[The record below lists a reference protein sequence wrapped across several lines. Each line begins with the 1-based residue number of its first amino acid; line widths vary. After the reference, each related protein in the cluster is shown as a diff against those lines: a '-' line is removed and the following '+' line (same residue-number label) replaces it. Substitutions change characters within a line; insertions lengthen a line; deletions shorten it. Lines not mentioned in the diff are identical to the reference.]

1 VKLLIADDVD
11 LNLKLLRAQLEY
23 LGHEVVQA
31 ADGVEAL
38 AILERE
44 RVDGIVSDILMP
56 RMDGYRF
63 CMELRQRPDIGDL
76 PFVLY
81 TSTYNSPGDRKLA
94 ESVGADAFI
103 AKPAPIDRIISALL
117 AAADSRLRGNL
128 MVSAINEPA
137 PIMKQYNEVLVRKL
151 EEKGLA
157 LARAHEGLVQTNR
170 VYAVLSEINSLIV
183 RVADRDELLQQAC
196 RILIG
201 TGHFSKAWIGL
212 AGEGIAPVRIL
223 AWAGAP
229 DAFFED
235 LQQRFS
241 SRAPGSPGLLA
252 RTLDSGQPSIA
263 NDIAND
269 PAVHEKA
276 KLLDSGSRSFALFPL
291 LIGGRT
297 VGILSIHS
305 SRAGFFDAEETR
317 LLLGLAND
325 ISFALD
331 HLLKADRISYLTSH
345 DPLTTM
351 PNRVLAAEILTQH
364 LMEAERND
372 KRVCVAMIDLVRFRR
387 INEMLGRRA
396 GDDLLQQVAE
406 RLRIVDPF
414 AARLGAD
421 QFMLQLVDRRS
432 PVDLARDFEHIA
444 HSCFDRPFV
453 IGNDEVRMGCRI
465 GASVSP
471 DDGCDAETLFRNAES
486 ALCRARTAVEAFV
499 FYAPDMNASANEAL
513 AIESKLR
520 RAIEREEFVLHYQPR
535 IRFSDSR
542 ICGVEALIRWQDPDD
557 GLVPPMRF
565 IPVLEETGLIATVG
579 RWALMRAL
587 RDLASW
593 TSAGAEPVRIA
604 VNVSPLQL
612 NQANF
617 TAQVAELVTGARAD
631 ALELEITESVIMQD
645 VDRKIAMLR
654 EIRALGVS
662 ISVDDFGTGYSS
674 LAYIAK
680 LPITSLKID
689 RAFVADMTV
698 SPEGY
703 VLVSSIIAL
712 AHALKLKVVAEGV
725 ETEEQA
731 NLLKL
736 LSCDEAQGYLFSK
749 PVPAARIQELLLSAA
764 SLP

>member
-1 VKLLIADDVD
+1 
-11 LNLKLLRAQLEY
+11 
-23 LGHEVVQA
+23 
-31 ADGVEAL
+31 
-38 AILERE
+38 
-44 RVDGIVSDILMP
+44 
-56 RMDGYRF
+56 
-63 CMELRQRPDIGDL
+63 
-76 PFVLY
+76 
-81 TSTYNSPGDRKLA
+81 
-94 ESVGADAFI
+94 
-103 AKPAPIDRIISALL
+103 
-117 AAADSRLRGNL
+117 
-128 MVSAINEPA
+128 
-137 PIMKQYNEVLVRKL
+137 
-151 EEKGLA
+151 
-157 LARAHEGLVQTNR
+157 
-170 VYAVLSEINSLIV
+170 
-183 RVADRDELLQQAC
+183 
-196 RILIG
+196 
-201 TGHFSKAWIGL
+201 
-212 AGEGIAPVRIL
+212 
-223 AWAGAP
+223 
-229 DAFFED
+229 
-235 LQQRFS
+235 
-241 SRAPGSPGLLA
+241 
-252 RTLDSGQPSIA
+252 
-263 NDIAND
+263 
-269 PAVHEKA
+269 
-276 KLLDSGSRSFALFPL
+276 
-291 LIGGRT
+291 
-297 VGILSIHS
+297 
-305 SRAGFFDAEETR
+305 
-317 LLLGLAND
+317 
-325 ISFALD
+325 
-331 HLLKADRISYLTSH
+331 
-345 DPLTTM
+345 
-351 PNRVLAAEILTQH
+351 
-364 LMEAERND
+364 
-372 KRVCVAMIDLVRFRR
+372 
-387 INEMLGRRA
+387 
-396 GDDLLQQVAE
+396 
-406 RLRIVDPF
+406 
-414 AARLGAD
+414 
-421 QFMLQLVDRRS
+421 
-432 PVDLARDFEHIA
+432 
-444 HSCFDRPFV
+444 
-453 IGNDEVRMGCRI
+453 
-465 GASVSP
+465 
-471 DDGCDAETLFRNAES
+471 
-486 ALCRARTAVEAFV
+486 
-499 FYAPDMNASANEAL
+499 MNASANEAL